1 MPRIKFPDQVHRID
15 GKDCFL
21 EVLCGAA
28 SIDKVG
34 IQFVSYDKSRP
45 QGNRETDNIT
55 IYLDMFEA
63 MVLAGDILS
72 GKLAGLAQ
80 VKRKEAADAKKNY
93 PDMVYQ
99 KLGGTPAKNS
109 ETHTAVSRQFQI
121 FPGNQKPWVMT
132 ALSGPGKETETGLIA
147 PDGRPTSTIRIP
159 MDDQKIKE
167 FAYAL
172 QMVVSVWANVKF
184 SPVIAPRIQERRE
197 RDNEA
202 IRVRVGKK
210 SAVAAAPVADS
221 DNDGFPVELPF
232 HEEESA

>member
-1 MPRIKFPDQVHRID
+1 MPRIKLPDQVHRID

-21 EVLCGAA
+21 EVLCGFA

-34 IQFVSYDKSRP
+34 VQFVSYDKNKPKGS
-45 QGNRETDNIT
+45 RETDNIT

-72 GKLAGLAQ
+72 GKLAALSQ
-80 VKRKEAADAKKNY
+80 MKRKEAADAGKKY

-99 KLGGTPAKNS
+99 KLGGTSAKNS
-109 ETHTAVSRQFQI
+109 ETHVAISRQFQI

-147 PDGRPTSTIRIP
+147 PDGYPTSTIRIP

-172 QMVVSVWANVKF
+172 QTVVNVWANVKF

-197 RDNEA
+197 RDDEA
-202 IRVRVGKK
+202 IRNAAGKK
-210 SAVAAAPVADS
+210 AAEKDAQRPTGSES
-221 DNDGFPVELPF
+221 DGDDGFPVELPF
-232 HEEESA
+232 VG